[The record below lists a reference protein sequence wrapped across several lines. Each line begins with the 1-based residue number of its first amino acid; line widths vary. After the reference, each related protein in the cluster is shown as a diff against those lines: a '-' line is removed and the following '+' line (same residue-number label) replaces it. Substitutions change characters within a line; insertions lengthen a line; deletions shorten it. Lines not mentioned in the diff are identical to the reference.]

1 MSGINRWSARG
12 RCRTIQPGTCASALD
27 RRTERWVSVSELSG
41 DIIDELTW
49 RGLIAQSTD
58 LDALRTA
65 LAAGRLTL
73 YAGFDPTAAS
83 LHAGHLVPLLALK
96 RFQRAGHRPIV
107 LAGGATGLIGDPRD
121 VGERTMNSSD
131 TVAEWAGRIRSQL
144 ERFVDLDESD
154 TGAIIVNNMDWTGP
168 LSTVDFLRDIGK
180 HFSVNVMLARD
191 TIKRRLDGEGISY
204 TEFSY
209 MLLQANDYLQLRRK
223 FDCTLQV
230 GGSDQWGNII
240 AGVELNR
247 RVDGAAVH
255 AMTVPLVTSSDGKK
269 FGKSTGG
276 GSLWLDPEM
285 TSPYAWY
292 QYFVNTADADV
303 VRYLRWFTFLS
314 RAELDEL
321 EQATAERPHA
331 REAQRRLA
339 AEMTTLVHGE
349 ENTKSVQ
356 LASQA
361 LFGRGELRELD
372 ESTLGAALR
381 EAAVDGVVA
390 EVKSGETIVDLLVAS
405 GLSDSR
411 GAARRAVNE
420 GGAYVNNEKISD
432 LEWTPA
438 EADYLH
444 GSWLVLRRG
453 KKNLAGARR
462 VEV

>member
-1 MSGINRWSARG
+1 MS
-12 RCRTIQPGTCASALD
+12 
-27 RRTERWVSVSELSG
+27 V

-58 LDALRTA
+58 PDALRAETA
-65 LAAGRLTL
+65 KGPITL

-96 RFQRAGHRPIV
+96 RFQAAGHRPIV

-121 VGERTMNSSD
+121 VGERVMNSTD
-131 TVAEWAGRIRSQL
+131 TVAEWAGRIRGQL
-144 ERFVDLDESD
+144 ERFVDLGD
-154 TGAIIVNNMDWTGP
+154 GPNAAIIVNNMDWTGS

-191 TIKRRLDGEGISY
+191 TVKRRLEGDGISY

-209 MLLQANDYLQLRRK
+209 MLLQANDFLQLRRNHG
-223 FDCTLQV
+223 CRLQV

-247 RVDGAAVH
+247 RVDGEHVH
-255 AMTVPLVTSSDGKK
+255 ALTVPLVTSADGKK

-292 QYFVNTADADV
+292 QYFVNTGDADV
-303 VRYLRWFTFLS
+303 VRYLRWFTFLD
-314 RAELDEL
+314 REELAEL

-349 ENTKSVQ
+349 ANTRAVQ

-361 LFGRGELRELD
+361 LFGRGDLQELD
-372 ESTLGAALR
+372 ESTLSAALS
-381 EAAVDGVVA
+381 EAATDGAVPA
-390 EVKSGETIVDLLVAS
+390 ATSDATIVDLLVAS

-420 GGAYVNNEKISD
+420 GGASVNNTRISD
-432 LEWTPA
+432 PDWIPG

-444 GSWLVLRRG
+444 GRWLVLRRG
-453 KKNLAGARR
+453 KKNFAGMLRAGR
-462 VEV
+462 

>member
-1 MSGINRWSARG
+1 MYPPAHRAM
-12 RCRTIQPGTCASALD
+12 RTRVRPAADLSVGELPTCGKMGTV
-27 RRTERWVSVSELSG
+27 TG

-58 LDALRTA
+58 LDALRA
-65 LAAGRLTL
+65 DLAEGPLTL

-96 RFQRAGHRPIV
+96 RFQRAGHRPVV

-121 VGERTMNSSD
+121 VGERTMNSTD

-144 ERFVDLDESD
+144 ERFVDIDDSP
-154 TGAIIVNNMDWTGP
+154 TGAIIANNMDWTGP
-168 LSTVDFLRDIGK
+168 MSTVNFLRDIGK
-180 HFSVNVMLARD
+180 HFSINVMLARD
-191 TIKRRLDGEGISY
+191 TVKRRLESDGMSY

-209 MLLQANDYLQLRRK
+209 MLLQANDYLELRRK
-223 FDCTLQV
+223 HACRLQV

-247 RVDGAAVH
+247 RVDGEHVH
-255 AMTVPLVTSSDGKK
+255 ALTVPLVTSADGKK

-314 RAELDEL
+314 REELDEL
-321 EQATAERPHA
+321 EQATVERPHA

-349 ENTKSVQ
+349 ENTRSVQ

-361 LFGRGELRELD
+361 LFGRGELAELN
-372 ESTLGAALR
+372 ESTLAAALT
-381 EAAVDGVVA
+381 EAAVDGKVA
-390 EVKSGETIVDLLVAS
+390 ESTSASTIVDLLVAT

-420 GGAYVNNEKISD
+420 GGVAVNNQKVSD
-432 LEWTPA
+432 LEWTPSD
-438 EADYLH
+438 ADYLH
-444 GSWLVLRRG
+444 EHWLVLRRG
-453 KKNLAGARR
+453 KKNFAGARR
-462 VEV
+462 AG

>member
-1 MSGINRWSARG
+1 M
-12 RCRTIQPGTCASALD
+12 
-27 RRTERWVSVSELSG
+27 SG

-58 LDALRTA
+58 LDALRA
-65 LAAGRLTL
+65 AAAAGPLTL

-121 VGERTMNSSD
+121 VGERTMNSTD
-131 TVAEWAGRIRSQL
+131 TVANWAERIRSQL
-144 ERFVDLDESD
+144 ERFVDLNDSP
-154 TGAIIVNNMDWTGP
+154 TGAVIVDNMDWTGQ
-168 LSTVDFLRDIGK
+168 LTAVDFLRDIGK

-209 MLLQANDYLQLRRK
+209 MLLQANDYLQLRR
-223 FDCTLQV
+223 DYGCTLQV

-255 AMTVPLVTSSDGKK
+255 ALTVPLVTSADGKK

-314 RAELDEL
+314 REELDEL
-321 EQATAERPHA
+321 ERATAERPHA

-349 ENTKSVQ
+349 DHTRAVQ

-361 LFGRGELRELD
+361 LFGRGELRDLD
-372 ESTLGAALR
+372 EATLGAALR
-381 EAAVDGVVA
+381 EAAVDGEVA
-390 EVKSGETIVDLLVAS
+390 QIKAGEPNTIVDLLVAT
-405 GLSDSR
+405 GLCESR

-420 GGAYVNNEKISD
+420 GGAAVNNTKVSD
-432 LEWTPA
+432 IEWTPA
-438 EADYLH
+438 ETDYLH
-444 GSWLVLRRG
+444 GRWLVLRRG
-453 KKNLAGARR
+453 KKNLAGVLRAGA
-462 VEV
+462 

>member
-1 MSGINRWSARG
+1 M
-12 RCRTIQPGTCASALD
+12 
-27 RRTERWVSVSELSG
+27 SG

-58 LDALRTA
+58 LDALRA
-65 LAAGRLTL
+65 DLSKGPITL

-121 VGERTMNSSD
+121 VGERAMNSTD

-144 ERFVDLDESD
+144 ERFVDLDDSP
-154 TGAIIVNNMDWTGP
+154 TGAVIANNMDWTGS

-191 TIKRRLDGEGISY
+191 TVKRRLEGDGISY

-209 MLLQANDYLQLRRK
+209 MLLQANDYVQLRRNYG
-223 FDCTLQV
+223 CRLQV

-247 RVDGAAVH
+247 RVDGEHVH
-255 AMTVPLVTSSDGKK
+255 ALTVPLVTSADGKK

-314 RAELDEL
+314 KEELDEL
-321 EQATAERPHA
+321 EQATIERPHA

-349 ENTKSVQ
+349 ENTRSVQ

-361 LFGRGELRELD
+361 LFGRGELGELN
-372 ESTLGAALR
+372 EPTLAAALT
-381 EAAVDGVVA
+381 EAAVDGKVA
-390 EVKSGETIVDLLVAS
+390 EAVNGATIVDLLVAT
-405 GLSDSR
+405 GLCESR

-420 GGAYVNNEKISD
+420 GGASVNNERVAD
-432 LEWTPA
+432 LEWTPSDS
-438 EADYLH
+438 DYLH
-444 GSWLVLRRG
+444 GRWLVLRRG
-453 KKNLAGARR
+453 KKNFAGVRR
-462 VEV
+462 AG

>member
-1 MSGINRWSARG
+1 MSRV
-12 RCRTIQPGTCASALD
+12 T
-27 RRTERWVSVSELSG
+27 G
-41 DIIDELTW
+41 DIIDELSW

-58 LDALRTA
+58 LDALRA
-65 LAAGRLTL
+65 DLAKGPLTL

-96 RFQRAGHRPIV
+96 RFQRAGHRPVV

-121 VGERTMNSSD
+121 VGERSMNSTD

-144 ERFVDLDESD
+144 ERFVDIDDSP
-154 TGAIIVNNMDWTGP
+154 TGAIIANNMDWTGP
-168 LSTVDFLRDIGK
+168 LSTVNFLRDIGK
-180 HFSVNVMLARD
+180 HFSINVMLARD
-191 TIKRRLDGEGISY
+191 TVKRRLESDGMSY

-209 MLLQANDYLQLRRK
+209 MLLQANDYLELRRK
-223 FDCTLQV
+223 HACRLQV

-247 RVDGAAVH
+247 RVDGEHVH
-255 AMTVPLVTSSDGKK
+255 ALTVPLVTSADGKK

-314 RAELDEL
+314 REELDEL
-321 EQATAERPHA
+321 EQATIERPHA

-349 ENTKSVQ
+349 ENTRSVQ

-361 LFGRGELRELD
+361 LFGRGELADLNEP
-372 ESTLGAALR
+372 TLAAALT
-381 EAAVDGVVA
+381 EAAVDGKVA
-390 EVKSGETIVDLLVAS
+390 ESTSASTIVDLLVAT
-405 GLSDSR
+405 GLSESR

-420 GGAYVNNEKISD
+420 GGAAVNNQKVSD
-432 LEWTPA
+432 LEWTPSD
-438 EADYLH
+438 ADYLH
-444 GSWLVLRRG
+444 GRWLVLRRG
-453 KKNLAGARR
+453 KKNFAGVRR
-462 VEV
+462 AD

>member
-1 MSGINRWSARG
+1 M
-12 RCRTIQPGTCASALD
+12 
-27 RRTERWVSVSELSG
+27 SG

-58 LDALRTA
+58 LDALRA
-65 LAAGRLTL
+65 SLDAGRLTV
-73 YAGFDPTAAS
+73 YAGFDPTGPS

-96 RFQRAGHRPIV
+96 RFQRAGNRPIV

-121 VGERTMNSSD
+121 VGERTMNSND
-131 TVAEWAGRIRSQL
+131 TVRDWSERIRSQL
-144 ERFVDLDESD
+144 ERFVDLDDSS
-154 TGAIIVNNMDWTGP
+154 TGAVVVNNMEWTGQ
-168 LSTVDFLRDIGK
+168 LSAVDFLRDIGK

-191 TIKRRLDGEGISY
+191 TIKRRLDGDGISY

-209 MLLQANDYLQLRRK
+209 MLLQANDYLQLRRNY
-223 FDCTLQV
+223 DCTLQV

-247 RVDGAAVH
+247 RVDGASVH
-255 AMTVPLVTSSDGKK
+255 ALTVPLVTSADGKK

-303 VRYLRWFTFLS
+303 IRNLRWFTFLS
-314 RAELDEL
+314 REELAEL

-349 ENTKSVQ
+349 ANTRAVQ

-372 ESTLGAALR
+372 EPTLGAALR
-381 EAAVDGVVA
+381 EASVA
-390 EVKSGETIVDLLVAS
+390 ELRAGEPTTIVDLLVAT
-405 GLSDSR
+405 GLSESR

-420 GGAYVNNEKISD
+420 GGASVNNERISD

-438 EADYLH
+438 DSDYLH
-444 GSWLVLRRG
+444 GRWLVLRRG
-453 KKNLAGARR
+453 KKNLAGVLRAGA
-462 VEV
+462 

>member
-1 MSGINRWSARG
+1 M
-12 RCRTIQPGTCASALD
+12 
-27 RRTERWVSVSELSG
+27 SG

-58 LDALRTA
+58 LDALRA
-65 LAAGRLTL
+65 AAAAGPLTL

-121 VGERTMNSSD
+121 VGERSMNSTD
-131 TVAEWAGRIRSQL
+131 TVAGWAERIRSQL
-144 ERFVDLDESD
+144 ERFVDLDDSP
-154 TGAIIVNNMDWTGP
+154 TGAVIVDNMAWTGR
-168 LSTVDFLRDIGK
+168 LSAVDFLRDIGK

-209 MLLQANDYLQLRRK
+209 MLLQANDYLQLRR
-223 FDCTLQV
+223 DYGCTLQV

-255 AMTVPLVTSSDGKK
+255 ALTVPLVTSADGKK

-314 RAELDEL
+314 REELDEL
-321 EQATAERPHA
+321 ERATAERPHA

-349 ENTKSVQ
+349 AHTRAVQ

-361 LFGRGELRELD
+361 LFGRGELGELD
-372 ESTLGAALR
+372 EATLGAALR
-381 EAAVDGVVA
+381 EAAVDGEVA
-390 EVKSGETIVDLLVAS
+390 QIKAGEPSTIVDLLVAT
-405 GLSDSR
+405 GLSESR

-420 GGAYVNNEKISD
+420 GGASVNNVKIAD
-432 LEWTPA
+432 IEWTPA
-438 EADYLH
+438 DADYLH
-444 GSWLVLRRG
+444 GRWLVLRRG
-453 KKNLAGARR
+453 KKNLAGVLRAGA
-462 VEV
+462 

>member
-1 MSGINRWSARG
+1 M
-12 RCRTIQPGTCASALD
+12 
-27 RRTERWVSVSELSG
+27 SG

-58 LDALRTA
+58 LDALRAATA
-65 LAAGRLTL
+65 KGPITL

-96 RFQRAGHRPIV
+96 RFQRAGHRPVV

-121 VGERTMNSSD
+121 VGERTMNSTD
-131 TVAEWAGRIRSQL
+131 TVAEWAGRIRAQL
-144 ERFVDLDESD
+144 ERFVDLDGGD
-154 TGAIIVNNMDWTGP
+154 NAAIIANNMDWTGP
-168 LSTVDFLRDIGK
+168 LSTVSFLRDIGK

-191 TIKRRLDGEGISY
+191 TVKRRLESDGMSY

-209 MLLQANDYLQLRRK
+209 MLLQANDFLQLRREYG
-223 FDCTLQV
+223 CTLQV

-247 RVDGAAVH
+247 RVDGEHVH
-255 AMTVPLVTSSDGKK
+255 ALTVPLVTSADGKK

-314 RAELDEL
+314 REELDEL
-321 EQATAERPHA
+321 EKATAERPFA
-331 REAQRRLA
+331 REAQKRLA

-349 ENTKSVQ
+349 ENTRAVQ

-361 LFGRGELRELD
+361 LFGRGDLRELD
-372 ESTLGAALR
+372 ESTLSSALA
-381 EAAVDGVVA
+381 ESAVDGKLA
-390 EVKSGETIVDLLVAS
+390 EATPTSTIVDLLVDS
-405 GLSDSR
+405 GLCEGRS
-411 GAARRAVNE
+411 AARRAVNE
-420 GGAYVNNEKISD
+420 GGAAVNNEKIAD
-432 LEWTPA
+432 PEWIPA

-444 GSWLVLRRG
+444 GRWLVLRRG
-453 KKNLAGARR
+453 KKNFAGVRR
-462 VEV
+462 ADA

>member
-1 MSGINRWSARG
+1 M
-12 RCRTIQPGTCASALD
+12 T
-27 RRTERWVSVSELSG
+27 G

-58 LDALRTA
+58 LDALRA
-65 LAAGRLTL
+65 ELAKGPLTL

-96 RFQRAGHRPIV
+96 RFQRAGHRPVV

-121 VGERTMNSSD
+121 VGERSMNSTD

-144 ERFVDLDESD
+144 ERFVDLDDSP
-154 TGAIIVNNMDWTGP
+154 TGAIIANNMDWTGP
-168 LSTVDFLRDIGK
+168 LSTVNFLRDIGK
-180 HFSVNVMLARD
+180 HFSINVMLARD
-191 TIKRRLDGEGISY
+191 TVKRRLESDGMSY

-209 MLLQANDYLQLRRK
+209 MLLQANDYLELRREHG
-223 FDCTLQV
+223 CRLQV

-247 RVDGAAVH
+247 RVDGEHVH
-255 AMTVPLVTSSDGKK
+255 ALTVPLVTSADGKK

-314 RAELDEL
+314 REELDEL
-321 EQATAERPHA
+321 EQATIERPHA

-349 ENTKSVQ
+349 ENTASVQ

-361 LFGRGELRELD
+361 LFGRGELRDLN
-372 ESTLGAALR
+372 ESTLAAALT
-381 EAAVDGVVA
+381 EAAVDGKVA
-390 EVKSGETIVDLLVAS
+390 EATETSTIVDLLVAT
-405 GLSDSR
+405 GLSESR

-420 GGAYVNNEKISD
+420 GGVAVNNEKVSD
-432 LEWTPA
+432 LEWTPSA
-438 EADYLH
+438 ADYLQER
-444 GSWLVLRRG
+444 WLVLRRG
-453 KKNLAGARR
+453 KKNFAGVRR
-462 VEV
+462 AG